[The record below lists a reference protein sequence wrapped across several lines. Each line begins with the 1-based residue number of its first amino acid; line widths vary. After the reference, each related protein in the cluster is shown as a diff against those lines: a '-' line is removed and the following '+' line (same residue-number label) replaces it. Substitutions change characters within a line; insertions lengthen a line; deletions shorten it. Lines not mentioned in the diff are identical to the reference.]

1 MSFLENI
8 KHPQFLPN
16 FLRVAIPFFLVVT
29 LLPLLINSSSEIF
42 SGDFETVNTANF
54 SDGKWK
60 NFFGFK
66 IVFSALYG
74 LYITNKKMK

>member
-8 KHPQFLPN
+8 KHPKFLPN
-16 FLRVAIPFFLVVT
+16 FLRVAIPFFIVVT
-29 LLPLLINSSSEIF
+29 LLPLLINNSSEIF
-42 SGDFETVNTANF
+42 SGDFETVHAVNF

-66 IVFSALYG
+66 IIFSTLYG

>member
-1 MSFLENI
+1 MPFLENI
-8 KHPQFLPN
+8 KNPQFLSN

-42 SGDFETVNTANF
+42 SGDFKTVHATNF